1 MAANQVKVDQS
12 TATNT
17 LSSAL
22 YVIGREST
30 FGFLGAFGTL
40 ALAFVTKM
48 LLARALSPNNF
59 GLLLIGQT
67 IVALAL
73 PLAQLSLPDAVVRFV
88 GLYGAEPTL
97 TRSKGVLLSSLKL
110 GGPTAVL
117 VTIGLGLSA
126 SIIANEIYRQAELT
140 SVLVILALAMPF
152 NTVADMLAAAYR
164 GLGQLWVKVAFVDL
178 GRALWVVLAI
188 GSLLALNANSL
199 MAVVGIYLTASI
211 GSAVLTSRLFMRSR
225 RWRVQP
231 AQTPL
236 GDLLRYSFP
245 LLGVSLLTWPMSSI
259 PLLLGSTVSLQA
271 VTYYNLAMALGN
283 FIYMPVSAIELAA
296 LPVWA
301 GWISQG
307 LVPNLRRAYKF
318 SARWCLVAGSI
329 VFVPLFLC
337 PGDVLTILYGPNYK
351 EAAPVMQTIAALIL
365 LNAATGPNDS
375 LLRAFGDTRQIL
387 LARLVAGSSLLAVG
401 AVLVPSWGMPGA
413 LVALGVSNVLS
424 LCVYVIWLWAQRN
437 IHPLDAPYLKT
448 LSAGALALLMSG
460 MAQGYLVEGMGRIA
474 ATVLLY
480 SVVLFGLLTALRVFT
495 PQDRRVL
502 KSAYRLIG
510 NTLAKV

>member
-1 MAANQVKVDQS
+1 MAANQVINDDLA
-12 TATNT
+12 ATIT
-17 LSSAL
+17 PPSAL

-48 LLARALSPNNF
+48 LLARALSPGDF
-59 GLLLIGQT
+59 GLLLTGQT

-73 PLAQLSLPDAVVRFV
+73 PLAQLCLPDAVVRFV
-88 GLYGAEPTL
+88 GLYAAAPAL

-110 GGPTAVL
+110 GGLATVL

-126 SIIANEIYRQAELT
+126 SLIANGIYRQAELT
-140 SVLVILALAMPF
+140 SVLVILAVAMPF

-178 GRALWVVLAI
+178 GRALWVVLVV
-188 GSLLALNANSL
+188 GLVLALNANSL
-199 MAVVGIYLTASI
+199 MAVALVYLTASV
-211 GSAVLTSRLFMRSR
+211 GSTALTCGLFLRSR
-225 RWRVQP
+225 SWRVQP
-231 AQTPL
+231 GQAPL
-236 GDLLRYSFP
+236 GDLLRYSMP
-245 LLGVSLLTWPMSSI
+245 LVGVSLLTWPMSSI

-271 VTYYNLAMALGN
+271 VAYYNLAMALGN
-283 FIYMPVSAIELAA
+283 FINMPVSAIELAA

-307 LVPNLRRAYKF
+307 LVPNLRRVYAF
-318 SARWCLVAGSI
+318 AARWCLVAGSI

-351 EAAPVMQTIAALIL
+351 GAAPVMQTIAALIL

-387 LARLVAGSSLLAVG
+387 LARLVDGSSLLAVG
-401 AVLVPSWGMPGA
+401 FLLVPLWGMPGA
-413 LVALGVSNVLS
+413 LVALAVSDVLS
-424 LCVYVIWLWAQRN
+424 ICVYVGCLLVRRN

-448 LSAGALALLMSG
+448 LLAGTLALVASG

-502 KSAYRLIG
+502 KSAYRLIR